1 MIVENKES
9 VKKEEIS
16 KVKSEGI
23 NKKTTIKYSLI
34 ALFMFGF
41 GFALSPMYTL
51 FCSVTGLNGRT
62 VNAENQKVNV
72 EVDLSREI
80 KVRFIT
86 TTHTDLPW
94 EFEANET
101 WITVHPGELNKAT
114 FRVKN
119 NGKTAITG
127 QAIPSLAPTIAAN
140 HFIKTEC
147 FCFDTQTLEAGEVA
161 NMPLQ
166 FYIEPEIPDY
176 VGSVFLTYQFFNTKK
191 KQVSTSTTASLNL

>member
-1 MIVENKES
+1 MTELNENLSTVVEG
-9 VKKEEIS
+9 KK
-16 KVKSEGI
+16 KR
-23 NKKTTIKYSLI
+23 TTIKYFLI

-51 FCSVTGLNGRT
+51 FCQVTGLNGRT
-62 VNAENQKVNV
+62 VNAENEVLNV
-72 EVDLSREI
+72 EVDMSREI

-101 WITVHPGELNKAT
+101 WITVHPGEIGKAT

-119 NGKTAITG
+119 NGKEAVTG
-127 QAIPSLAPTIAAN
+127 QAIPSLAPTLAASYF
-140 HFIKTEC
+140 HKTEC
-147 FCFDTQTLEAGEVA
+147 FCFDTQTLQAGEVA

-166 FYIEPEIPDY
+166 FIISPDIPKS
-176 VGSVFLTYQFFNTKK
+176 VGSVFLTYQFLNTDIKR
-191 KQVSTSTTASLNL
+191 VSTSTTALLHK